1 MLHRP
6 VFLGNDQ
13 AQVGDE
19 VVTFLPLSAALSRVD
34 PTWSLMVNPKP
45 SEGFFFEFNVPH
57 LRTRSVATKTKR
69 PPPWL
74 VAFTKTFQ
82 KSIDGLDSNLK
93 GRILNAIT
101 KITDAPTD
109 RVGDTVKPLTREL
122 EGYWRYRIGD
132 YRLLYFPDLDGGNIL
147 IEEFSARGDIYE

>member
-6 VFLGNDQ
+6 IFLGCDQ
-13 AQVGDE
+13 AQIGDE
-19 VVTFLPLSAALSRVD
+19 KVTFKPLSDALRLID
-34 PTWSLMVNPKP
+34 PTWAQMENKKSKEEFHFHFSIAPKLR
-45 SEGFFFEFNVPH
+45 SEI
-57 LRTRSVATKTKR
+57 KR
-69 PPPWL
+69 PPPWY

-82 KSIDGLDSNLK
+82 KSIDGLDSHLK

-132 YRLLYFPDLDGGNIL
+132 YRLLYFPDLDTGSIT
-147 IEEFSARGDIYE
+147 IQEFSNRGDIYD